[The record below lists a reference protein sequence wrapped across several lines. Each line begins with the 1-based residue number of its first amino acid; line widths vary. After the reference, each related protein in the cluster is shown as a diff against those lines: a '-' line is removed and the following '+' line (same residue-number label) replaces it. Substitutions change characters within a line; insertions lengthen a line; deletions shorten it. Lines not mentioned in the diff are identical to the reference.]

1 MSVIEKK
8 LNKFLIWT
16 VLGWDF
22 GINKTDAESHKN
34 IITIVKKT
42 HTNTIVRLLFRMKDF
57 LYLWVTE
64 MFKLSRKSSK
74 KSS

>member
-16 VLGWDF
+16 VLGWGF
-22 GINKTDAESHKN
+22 TAAKTESEIHQHN
-34 IITIVKKT
+34 ATIAKKT
-42 HTNTIVRLLFRMKDF
+42 HTNMIVRLLFRIKDF